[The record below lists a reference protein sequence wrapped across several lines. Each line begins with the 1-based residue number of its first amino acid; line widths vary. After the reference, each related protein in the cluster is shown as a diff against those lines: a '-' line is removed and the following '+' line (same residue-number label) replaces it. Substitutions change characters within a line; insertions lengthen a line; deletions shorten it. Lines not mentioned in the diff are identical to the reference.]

1 MTDKKQV
8 VFFRDL
14 ENTTTTKQDRN
25 WALIQVTKETH
36 EMLKAYCDQHGFK
49 ISALA
54 SNIIKQYIKK

>member
-1 MTDKKQV
+1 MTNTKQ
-8 VFFRDL
+8 
-14 ENTTTTKQDRN
+14 TTKDKN

>member
-1 MTDKKQV
+1 MTKTKQ
-8 VFFRDL
+8 
-14 ENTTTTKQDRN
+14 TKQDRE

-36 EMLKAYCDQHGFK
+36 ELLKAYCDHHGFK

>member
-1 MTDKKQV
+1 MTNK
-8 VFFRDL
+8 
-14 ENTTTTKQDRN
+14 TTTTKQDRN

-36 EMLKAYCDQHGFK
+36 EMLKAYCDKHGFK

>member
-1 MTDKKQV
+1 MTNK
-8 VFFRDL
+8 
-14 ENTTTTKQDRN
+14 TTTTTKKQDRN

-36 EMLKAYCDQHGFK
+36 EMLKAYCDHHGFK